1 MFYPIQSIGY
11 TWNTSKKIYEVFCG
25 YSLKSRLLIISSV
38 TAFLIISSLHL
49 SIGFGVLCGLLLWM
63 SVIDMYDRIIPDILL
78 LGVLFSF
85 WIIGAPAYPISLVIA
100 AGLILIK
107 LGLEA
112 LYKKTLIGWGDIKLL
127 TLCLVFIPLNSIP
140 ALLCVSGSFG
150 IIMALLLRSKEF
162 PFAPAIIIGFLS
174 TYLR

>member
-11 TWNTSKKIYEVFCG
+11 TWNTSKQIYGVFSG
-25 YSLKSRLLIISSV
+25 YSLNSRLLIISSV
-38 TAFLIISSLHL
+38 TAFIVMSSLHL
-49 SIGFGVLCGLLLWM
+49 SIGFGILCGLLLWI
-63 SVIDMYDRIIPDILL
+63 SLIDMYDRIIPDILL
-78 LGVLFSF
+78 LGVLFTL
-85 WIIGAPAYPISLVIA
+85 WVIDAPTYPISLVIA

-112 LYKKTLIGWGDIKLL
+112 LYKKTLVGWGDIKLL
-127 TLCLVFIPLNSIP
+127 TLCLVFVPLNSIP

-150 IIMALLLRSKEF
+150 IILALLFRSKEF

-174 TYLR
+174 TYIR